1 MSDINELKA
10 VPTQLGGRRYV
21 KSRKTLVTPAM
32 AAQMLGRAG
41 REEDW
46 PNNLRIKEKKYRSI
60 DDDWE
65 DSSSVV
71 PEPAPEVKPFVMPP
85 LDGSVKMRLLKPV
98 EKYYY
103 NTIVHNLD
111 GTRDV
116 QVMCVGKT
124 LHEKMM
130 KAMVTDD
137 GEDSAG

>member
-1 MSDINELKA
+1 MCATNKCPICQYYKSVFGSDDPL
-10 VPTQLGGRRYV
+10 
-21 KSRKTLVTPAM
+21 
-32 AAQMLGRAG
+32 
-41 REEDW
+41 
-46 PNNLRIKEKKYRSI
+46 LRTMRMRSVCKKHRSI

-85 LDGSVKMRLLKPV
+85 LDGSVKMRILKPV

-103 NTIVHNLD
+103 TTRVHNLD
-111 GTRDV
+111 GTV
-116 QVMCVGKT
+116 TPQVMCVGKT

-130 KAMVTDD
+130 KAMVPDD